1 MEPRE
6 NDYYK
11 SKTITQIKTFIST
24 KTELLDKKVNKWI
37 REEESI
43 VCILEIRPFLSYT
56 TIKDKGAY
64 MVGCMVEYV
73 KFVEEENNENDE
85 SN

>member
-1 MEPRE
+1 MEPGECIYDDR
-6 NDYYK
+6 K
-11 SKTITQIKTFIST
+11 RITQIKTFIST
-24 KTELLDKKVNKWI
+24 KGELLDERVNKWMA
-37 REEESI
+37 EEESI
-43 VCILEIRPFLSYT
+43 AYILEVRPFLSYT